1 MVTLVQIDSVNM
13 SYPQYQENIIFP
25 ARHFDESRGT
35 FPWQYRND
43 DPTPTVLGCIDHTE
57 ICDSHGKKCW
67 APPSFFTP
75 RAAFQWVREITTAN
89 QDLSLALLM
98 GSLAGSG
105 VCSALSG
112 GSLETSINTYDFETA
127 SRCHFQ
133 SCSTLPVDQWK
144 TEARRWFEASLAR
157 IQINVLDITRGT
169 SNLGHADHD
178 GIPPSLRG
186 ICQMGKFKSVAWRN
200 VSVWGF
206 LGLLFLAAAVT
217 LASCKTRDDC
227 LWLTVG
233 IRKVLRALW
242 WILKC
247 AASLLTCFFRV
258 PPVLVSLSRVMRS
271 DAF

>member
-1 MVTLVQIDSVNM
+1 M

-200 VSVWGF
+200 EISN
-206 LGLLFLAAAVT
+206 LAAIDEDEEEEEEEEKET
-217 LASCKTRDDC
+217 EDDDDDNVQVFDSDDEDEEEEKKEEDDDEVKYVPE
-227 LWLTVG
+227 TP
-233 IRKVLRALW
+233 
-242 WILKC
+242 
-247 AASLLTCFFRV
+247 LTCR
-258 PPVLVSLSRVMRS
+258 
-271 DAF
+271 